1 MADKYPMNSHWKIF
15 PYGGLIMKMFTR
27 ILFTALCLS
36 QLVPGSVAQARAIYI
51 NDNLRVGVRSEPSS
65 RVAPFS
71 VVVTGMKLKVLD
83 QVPDYLKIRTNKGE
97 VGWIKDIYVSDQ
109 PPAMMRI
116 KILKIHHRELKQ
128 QIQKRDESIKILETA
143 NLTLNE
149 QIDSLKKDRNRWQ
162 LEKARGDY
170 LQQEAVNS
178 RFWWWISLGGLLLVA
193 AAFTSGMI
201 WYRQQTMKRLGGL
214 RV

>member
-1 MADKYPMNSHWKIF
+1 M
-15 PYGGLIMKMFTR
+15 
-27 ILFTALCLS
+27 
-36 QLVPGSVAQARAIYI
+36 LVSVVQARTIYI
-51 NDNLRVGVRSEPSS
+51 NDNLRVGVRSEPSN

-71 VVVTGMKLKVLD
+71 VVVTGMKLEVLE
-83 QVPDYLKIRTNKGE
+83 QLPDYLKIRTNKGE

-116 KILKIHHRELKQ
+116 KALKIRHQKLKQ
-128 QIQKRDESIKILETA
+128 QIQEQNKSIKILETA
-143 NLTLNE
+143 NRSLNE
-149 QIDSLKKDRNRWQ
+149 QIDNLKKDRSRWQ
-162 LEKARGDY
+162 LEKARSDY
-170 LQQEAVNS
+170 LQQEAVNA
-178 RFWWWISLGGLLLVA
+178 RFWWWISLAGLLLVA

>member
-1 MADKYPMNSHWKIF
+1 MRIF
-15 PYGGLIMKMFTR
+15 PQ
-27 ILFTALCLS
+27 ILCAALCLS
-36 QLVPGSVAQARAIYI
+36 QLVLVSVAQARMIYI
-51 NDNLRVGVRSEPSS
+51 NDNLRVGVRSEPSNQ
-65 RVAPFS
+65 VVPFS
-71 VVVTGMKLKVLD
+71 VVVTGMKLEVLE
-83 QVPDYLKIRTNKGE
+83 QLPDYLKIRTNKGE

-116 KILKIHHRELKQ
+116 KALKASYQDLE
-128 QIQKRDESIKILETA
+128 QKLQEQNKSIKILETA
-143 NLTLNE
+143 NLTLND
-149 QIDSLKKDRNRWQ
+149 QIDNLKKDRSRWQ
-162 LEKARGDY
+162 LEKARSDY

-178 RFWWWISLGGLLLVA
+178 RFWWWISLAGLLLVA

>member
-1 MADKYPMNSHWKIF
+1 
-15 PYGGLIMKMFTR
+15 MKMFGR

-36 QLVPGSVAQARAIYI
+36 QLLLVSVAQARMIYI

-71 VVVTGMKLKVLD
+71 VVVTGMKLEVLE
-83 QVPDYLKIRTNKGE
+83 QLPDYLKIRTDKGE

-109 PPAMMRI
+109 PPAVMRI
-116 KILKIHHRELKQ
+116 ETLKTRHQQLKQ
-128 QIQKRDESIKILETA
+128 QIRERDKSIKILETA
-143 NLTLNE
+143 NLALNN
-149 QIDSLKKDRNRWQ
+149 QIDNLKKDRSRWQ
-162 LEKARGDY
+162 LEKARNDY
-170 LQQEAVNS
+170 LQQEAVNG
-178 RFWWWISLGGLLLVA
+178 RFWWWISLAGLLLVA

>member
-1 MADKYPMNSHWKIF
+1 
-15 PYGGLIMKMFTR
+15 MKMFSQ
-27 ILFTALCLS
+27 IVFTALCLS
-36 QLVPGSVAQARAIYI
+36 QLMLVSVAQARMIYI

-71 VVVTGMKLKVLD
+71 VVVTGMKLEVLE
-83 QVPDYLKIRTNKGE
+83 QLPDYLKIRTAKGE

-109 PPAMMRI
+109 PPAVMRI
-116 KILKIHHRELKQ
+116 KTLKTRYQELKQ
-128 QIQKRDESIKILETA
+128 QILEQDDSIKILETA
-143 NLTLNE
+143 NLALNE
-149 QIDSLKKDRNRWQ
+149 QIDNLKKDRSRWQ
-162 LEKARGDY
+162 LEKARSDY
-170 LQQEAVNS
+170 LQQEAVNG
-178 RFWWWISLGGLLLVA
+178 RFWWWISLAGLLLVA